1 MIKKT
6 PYIQKLWLSLY
17 AADKE
22 AFFSPSLLP
31 HKKKF
36 NLNI

>member
-1 MIKKT
+1 MIKKN
-6 PYIQKLWLSLY
+6 PLQKLWLSLY